1 MASVRVGLDVRHE
14 LLPSGAERIEGVSGD
29 LLAATRRA
37 TRQGADLLEEAQRQ
51 TIRRKTGRAAGTI
64 GSVVEDTP
72 RGASAHV
79 GTSDRVA
86 VMLNDGTRAHR
97 IVATNA
103 KALRFEIG
111 GRVVFAKSVN
121 HPGTSP
127 TYWLDRAG
135 AISLSPVERAFED
148 EVGEV
153 FR

>member
-14 LLPSGAERIEGVSGD
+14 LFSGAGRIEGVSGD
-29 LLAATRRA
+29 LLSATRRA
-37 TRQGADLLEEAQRQ
+37 TRRGADVLEEAQRQ
-51 TIRRKTGRAAGTI
+51 TIRRRTGRTAGTI

-72 RGASAHV
+72 RGATAHV

-86 VMLNDGTRAHR
+86 RMLNDGTRAHR

-103 KALRFEIG
+103 KALRFEVN
-111 GRVVFAKSVN
+111 GRTVFAKSVN
-121 HPGTSP
+121 HPGISP
-127 TYWLDRAG
+127 TDWLDRSG
-135 AISLSPVERAFED
+135 AISLSPIERAFED